1 MNNKKMIY
9 LAIGVV
15 VIGGIGFAVYKIVK
29 KSRENKTN

>member
-1 MNNKKMIY
+1 MDNKKMIY